1 MHTKISK
8 GAVSTLLAVLMIV
21 VSLTGNL
28 FYNQNSAAA
37 DDYHSWTQM
46 DSRWGSVPMGNT
58 TVAKSGCLITSLS
71 IMAMHSQSIDSAA
84 LSKLGISSTSQF
96 NPGVLTNAYT
106 ANNGFTSGGAIA
118 SWGTIGRIIPNITF
132 IKDANLS
139 STTQSGVVSELKQML
154 DSGTHVILNV
164 NGYHWV
170 YIEGVVGSKVYMID
184 PGSSET
190 DLFAKY

>member
-1 MHTKISK
+1 
-8 GAVSTLLAVLMIV
+8 
-21 VSLTGNL
+21 
-28 FYNQNSAAA
+28 
-37 DDYHSWTQM
+37 M
-46 DSRWGSVPMGNT
+46 DSRWGSVSMGNT

-96 NPGVLTNAYT
+96 NPGVLANAYT

-139 STTQSGVVSELKQML
+139 STT
-154 DSGTHVILNV
+154 
-164 NGYHWV
+164 
-170 YIEGVVGSKVYMID
+170 
-184 PGSSET
+184 
-190 DLFAKY
+190 